1 LFPRDN
7 EATLTNACRETET
20 IEGQESMKTPIK
32 MTPVSVLLFVTLVFG
47 ADISAQAPGQSLP
60 PVAGTVPDIQRPNPT
75 GSNPKPEDATA
86 AILAAFEKYE
96 VVGMS
101 AAHGDKDLDDFILG
115 LIRNPAFPSK
125 VSDVAVE
132 CGNSLYQP
140 ILDRYIAGD
149 AVSLSEVGLVWR
161 NTTQTMC
168 GMSGFYEE
176 LFPLVRKI
184 NKKLAPERRLRVL
197 AGDPAFDWS
206 KVRGRGDI
214 PGVRDESIAAVME
227 KEVLS
232 KHRKALM
239 LFGTFH
245 LLHRGNTPSTFP
257 SAVELY
263 EKDYPGV
270 TLVIADHEGFGN
282 WTALAKYNDEFEARM
297 ASWPVPT
304 LIKNIQGTWLAD
316 LLDVTYSPGA
326 IRIRFIQGPSGMEQ
340 RIVPIVLSGF
350 SKMVDSYLY
359 LGPRDL
365 QLREPRPAEISLDR
379 DYMAELQRRATLLG
393 EEPIDPGKPLS
404 GESNLFLYDPD
415 FLQKGIQEHCQR
427 YPELP
432 CVTPPEVHPSDR
444 P

>member
-1 LFPRDN
+1 MKK
-7 EATLTNACRETET
+7 LTK
-20 IEGQESMKTPIK
+20 ITPLRA
-32 MTPVSVLLFVTLVFG
+32 LLFVALVFG
-47 ADISAQAPGQSLP
+47 VDIFALARGQSPAAAPGMVS
-60 PVAGTVPDIQRPNPT
+60 DIPRPNPK
-75 GSNPKPEDATA
+75 GSNPKPEDATV

-101 AAHGDKDLDDFILG
+101 AAHGDKDLDDFILS
-115 LIRNPAFPSK
+115 LLRNPAFPSK
-125 VSDVAVE
+125 VNDVAVE

-140 ILDRYIAGD
+140 ILDRYIAG
-149 AVSLSEVGLVWR
+149 EVVPLAEVRLVWR

-168 GMSGFYEE
+168 GLSGFYEE
-176 LFPLVRKI
+176 LFPLVRRI
-184 NKKLAPERRLRVL
+184 NQRLPPERRLRVL

-214 PGVRDESIAAVME
+214 PGVRDDSIASVMQ

-245 LLHRGNTPSTFP
+245 LFHRGNTPSTFP

-270 TLVIADHEGFGN
+270 TMVIADHKGFGN

-297 ASWPVPT
+297 TSWPVPT
-304 LIKNIQGTWLAD
+304 LIQNIQGTWLAD
-316 LLDVTYSPGA
+316 LLDMTYSPGA
-326 IRIRFIQGPSGMEQ
+326 IQVRLIEKPGSKPQQ
-340 RIVPIVLSGF
+340 RILPIVLSGF
-350 SKMVDSYLY
+350 SKMVDAYLY

-365 QLREPRPAEISLDR
+365 QLSEPRPAEISLDK
-379 DYMAELQRRATLLG
+379 DYMTELQRRATLSLLG
-393 EEPIDPGKPLS
+393 DEPVNPGKSLS
-404 GESNLFLYDPD
+404 GESNPFLYDPD
-415 FLQKGIQEHCQR
+415 FLQKSIQEHCQHH
-427 YPELP
+427 PDPP
-432 CVTPPEVHPSDR
+432 CVIPPEVQLSDR

>member
-1 LFPRDN
+1 
-7 EATLTNACRETET
+7 
-20 IEGQESMKTPIK
+20 MKNLIKITPLR
-32 MTPVSVLLFVTLVFG
+32 VLLFVALVFV
-47 ADISAQAPGQSLP
+47 ADISAQAHEQSP
-60 PVAGTVPDIQRPNPT
+60 AAAPGTVADIPRPNPT
-75 GSNPKPEDATA
+75 GSNPKPEDATT

-101 AAHGDKDLDDFILG
+101 AAHGNKDLDDFILD

-125 VSDVAVE
+125 VNDVAVE

-149 AVSLSEVGLVWR
+149 EVPLSDVRLVWL

-168 GMSGFYEE
+168 GMSGFYAE
-176 LFPLVRKI
+176 LFPLVRRI
-184 NKKLAPERRLRVL
+184 NQKLPRERKLRVL
-197 AGDPAFDWS
+197 AGDPPIDWS
-206 KVRGRGDI
+206 KAQSHGDI
-214 PGVRDESIAAVME
+214 RVKDRDANIASVME

-232 KHRKALM
+232 RHRKALM

-245 LLHRGNTPSTFP
+245 LFHRGSTPSTFP

-270 TLVIADHEGFGN
+270 TMVIADHEGFGN
-282 WTALAKYNDEFEARM
+282 WTALAKYNDEFEGRM
-297 ASWPVPT
+297 ALWPIPT
-304 LIKNIQGTWLAD
+304 LVRDIQGTWLAD

-340 RIVPIVLSGF
+340 RIVPIVFSGF

-365 QLREPRPAEISLDR
+365 QLREPRPVGIYLDQV
-379 DYMAELQRRATLLG
+379 YMAELQRRATLLG
-393 EEPIDPGKPLS
+393 DEPVDPGKPLID
-404 GESNLFLYDPD
+404 ESNPFLYDPD

-432 CVTPPEVHPSDR
+432 CVTPPEVHLNDR